1 LGAGTLPS
9 GPSTRGLLWKK
20 LTLGAFTFPAIVVI
34 GIFFFAPVVLTF
46 VIGFTGMDYTFQ
58 WNWVGLANYKRI
70 FTDPLVFKVFKNTM
84 IYVSFTLAFNVLM
97 GLVLALVSSEVG
109 GKFGTFIRALWLLPR
124 ITPSVVYAV
133 LWTWFWS
140 DPPYGLGTIT
150 LQAMGIH
157 IRNLLSASPWA
168 FVILL
173 NGFVG
178 ASFGMIIFSS
188 AIESI
193 PRDYINAARV
203 DGASK
208 LQIIRY
214 ITLPLI
220 KWHLAFVT
228 AYQTLSLLTSFEYIL
243 LTTDGGPGFLRTEV
257 WSLYAYHK
265 AFQQYYLSVEYG
277 FGAALA
283 AVLVII
289 GLVASLIYWKIFR
302 LGKEMLEPKVE
313 VW

>member
-1 LGAGTLPS
+1 MSLLAWGNS
-9 GPSTRGLLWKK
+9 VRLLWKK
-20 LTLGAFTFPAIVVI
+20 VTLGIFTFPAFIII
-34 GIFFFAPVVLTF
+34 GVFFFAPVILTF
-46 VIGFTGMDYTFQ
+46 LIGFTNMDYRFQ
-58 WNWVGLANYKRI
+58 WNWIGVANYKRI
-70 FTDPLVFKVFKNTM
+70 LTDPLVLKVFKNTM
-84 IYVSFTLAFNVLM
+84 IYVGFTLAFNVLM
-97 GLVLALVSSEVG
+97 GLFLALVSTEVG
-109 GKFGTFIRALWLLPR
+109 GKFGTFIRAVWLLPR

-140 DPPYGLGTIT
+140 DPPYGLGTMT

-193 PRDYINAARV
+193 PRDYIDAARV

-208 LQIIRY
+208 LQIIRHV
-214 ITLPLI
+214 TLPMI

-283 AVLVII
+283 AFLVIF
-289 GLVASLIYWKIFR
+289 GLIASLLYWKIFR
-302 LGKEMLEPKVE
+302 LGREMLEPKVE